1 MSMAVRHSDSS
12 AKPTPTSSGK
22 RWLKRLLWL
31 VVACVAVL
39 VLAIGGVLVW
49 ASSDG
54 SLPRA
59 LQLAQKFLPKEQ
71 SLAFDNAQGSITGG
85 GTVAQLQWAMPG
97 VAVDVAQFNLD
108 WSLSQLLSRRLDVRT
123 LAAER
128 VHVRLSP
135 TPTIAEPDPTPF
147 VMPERISLPL
157 QLSVPL
163 QVGQLAIER
172 VAVDGSSHTETID
185 NIGAHYRFDG
195 VQHALELSSLQYGQS
210 HLQAQL
216 SLGAEDLAVQAAVG
230 AWLSDLVPDVP
241 LTMHARLN
249 ANGTLAGG
257 DAASLQLKLDGQEQ
271 PAGAVWSA
279 EMPLLQALP
288 TAVPTAQ
295 EAAAP
300 AESDMTP
307 EAAPTEVPRAHNRRL
322 AGLQLDAQVHPW
334 RSQPIQTALLA
345 LQRINGRA
353 FHAAAP
359 ETDLNGTLRVDPDN
373 AAGAAVDL
381 ANASWQLQA
390 QLSNQLPGPW
400 DQALLPVKTLDAQI
414 HYSADRIA
422 IEQAQVGLEG
432 SAAAGQLQAK
442 GTINLQHLAD
452 TTLALELVDVNLL
465 PLMQGLP
472 QTAFSGAIE
481 LAPQANSLPLEV
493 TDLAQA
499 HWSVQA
505 DLRNSQAGMVD
516 KERVPLTQ
524 LLAKAQIEPERWVL
538 ETAEAHVEQGKL
550 QLQGYFEPNTQQ
562 LDVSGEVSQLPLVLM
577 HSELAAEQVPNLN
590 GKLAVAGQLD
600 KQVHFDVDIGNAQS
614 GSATASRWNI
624 NTLALKGLWSP
635 TLLEVE
641 RVQLDAFAA
650 KVEGRS
656 IKVTLP
662 EADSIEAVLQATAP
676 GLSLNADTDM
686 QHSSG
691 RGQLAL
697 QVLSAPQL
705 LEWLRGLPVVG
716 SQLPAMRAS
725 GKAQLEA
732 EWQGGWQQWLAEL
745 QTPTANSKVQ
755 FNANLTSDGLQFA
768 MAPTPA
774 APTNAA
780 RNTKAKADKN
790 AADKAAADKARVAT
804 AQAASTATDID
815 VRQLALQLSG
825 NPTAAQ
831 LSMKADVLANGTQAL
846 FNTQAQLAQITQRN
860 ATGPVW
866 RIVLEQLALAAT
878 LPDDKQAWSLQLSE
892 PLQATLQTGSNLQ
905 LNASAG
911 QLSLTPPPSVSPD
924 GAAMRLQWEPIVW
937 SQRANGAM
945 NLQTQGQLHGLVLTW
960 LDGLLPSN
968 PPLKTAGI
976 DTDLIFS
983 GGWNVRMA
991 ETIELQAFLKRD
1003 SGDIWLG
1010 DPVVEQITTGPADN
1024 EGLVKSI
1031 KPLPGKG
1038 QAVGI
1043 QALELRAQSRG
1054 NALEL
1059 SFDWD
1064 TQKAGVIKANAQTN
1078 LSQQAGS
1085 WTLAPDAPLRG
1096 SVQATMQDLGIW
1108 TGLAPLG
1115 WRISGALDAD
1125 ITLGGQLN
1133 APVLRGPITGN
1144 NLNLRSVLD
1153 GVELHEGRLRAE
1165 LAGNRLNVS
1174 ELVFQGGTGSNAYVR
1189 GLSGNRT
1196 PAPTARGQMTASGFV
1211 DWSQAATADNS
1222 GIAMDFK
1229 AQLDAMQ
1236 VLVRSDRQM
1245 SLSGNLDATLN
1256 NGQMRVRGDINV
1268 VRASITLP
1276 SSGAPTLS
1284 SDVVVVRHGEPVDES
1299 LLAQAQLQSAKP
1311 MDLNLKLN
1319 LGRDFALEGY
1329 GITTRL
1335 EGELTIRNST
1345 RGNDPVSIVGEVRT
1359 DEGRYRAWG
1368 QALDVETGEVLFNG
1382 PYDNPSINLLAVR
1395 PNTPVDITAGVRVT
1409 GTAQSP
1415 RVQLYSNPTM
1425 PDSETLSWVLLGRA
1439 PNAGS
1444 GDSNAMQ
1451 QAALGLLANSVGSSL
1466 AEGFGFDSVGLG
1478 QNGLEIGK
1486 RLSDQLY
1493 VSYQSGLAGA
1503 ATTFYVFYDITQR
1516 LTLRGQTGTDSAVD
1530 LIYTFSYDG
1539 KEY

>member
-12 AKPTPTSSGK
+12 AKPAQTRSGR

-39 VLAIGGVLVW
+39 VFAIGGLLVW

-71 SLAFDNAQGSITGG
+71 TLAFDNAQGSITGG
-85 GTVAQLQWAMPG
+85 GTVAQVQWSMPG
-97 VAVDVAQFNLD
+97 VAVDVTQLHLD
-108 WSLSQLLSRRLDVRT
+108 WSLSQLLSRRLDVRA
-123 LAAER
+123 LAAEQ

-135 TPTIAEPDPTPF
+135 TPQIAEPDPTPF
-147 VMPERISLPL
+147 VMPKRISLPL

-163 QVGQLAIER
+163 QVGQLAIES
-172 VAVDGSSHTETID
+172 VTADGSSHTETID

-195 VQHALELSSLQYGQS
+195 VQHALELNSLQYGQS

-249 ANGTLAGG
+249 ANGSLAGG

-271 PAGAVWSA
+271 PTGAVWSA
-279 EMPLLQALP
+279 EMPLLQVLP
-288 TAVPTAQ
+288 AAGATAELTGAVV
-295 EAAAP
+295 AA
-300 AESDMTP
+300 ETP
-307 EAAPTEVPRAHNRRL
+307 RPGNSRL

-334 RSQPIQTALLA
+334 RSQPIQTALLS

-359 ETDLNGTLRVDPDN
+359 ETDLNGTVRVDPDH
-373 AAGAAVDL
+373 AAGVAVDL

-390 QLSNQLPGPW
+390 QLSNNLPGAW
-400 DQALLPVKTLDAQI
+400 DQTLLPVKTVDAQI
-414 HYSADRIA
+414 HYGADRVTV
-422 IEQAQVGLEG
+422 EQAQVGLEG
-432 SAAAGQLQAK
+432 RTAAGQLQAK

-452 TTLALELVDVNLL
+452 TTLALELTDVNLQ

-493 TDLAQA
+493 SDLAQA

-538 ETAEAHVEQGKL
+538 ETAEAHIEQGKI

-562 LDVSGEVSQLPLVLM
+562 VDVSGEVSQLPLILM

-600 KQVHFDVDIGNAQS
+600 KQVNFDVDIGNAQS
-614 GSATASRWNI
+614 GSATASRWSV

-635 TLLEVE
+635 TLLELE

-662 EADSIEAVLQATAP
+662 EADSMEAVLEATAP
-676 GLSLNADTDM
+676 GLSLNADTNM

-691 RGQLAL
+691 RGKLAL

-716 SQLPAMRAS
+716 SQLPAMRAT
-725 GKAQLEA
+725 GKAQLEVD
-732 EWQGGWQQWLAEL
+732 WQGGWQQWLAEL
-745 QTPTANSKVQ
+745 QAPTANSKVQ

-768 MAPTPA
+768 MAPAPATPTA
-774 APTNAA
+774 TTPAA
-780 RNTKAKADKN
+780 RNTKAKADKS
-790 AADKAAADKARVAT
+790 AADKAAADKARVAN

-831 LSMKADVLANGTQAL
+831 LSLKADVQANGTQAV

-866 RIVLEQLALAAT
+866 RIVLDQLALAAT
-878 LPDDKQAWSLQLSE
+878 LPDNKQAWNLQLSQ
-892 PLQATLQTGSNLQ
+892 PLQATLQTGNDLQ

-911 QLSLTPPPSVSPD
+911 QLSLTPPKSVSPD
-924 GAAMRLQWEPIVW
+924 GAAMRLQWEPIVF

-945 NLQTQGQLHGLVLTW
+945 NLQTQGQLQGLVLTW
-960 LDGLLPSN
+960 LDGLLPNN

-976 DTDLIFS
+976 DTDLVLS

-991 ETIELQAFLKRD
+991 ETMELQAFLKRD
-1003 SGDIWLG
+1003 SGDMWLG
-1010 DPVVEQITTGPADN
+1010 DPVVEQISTGPADN
-1024 EGLVKSI
+1024 EGIVKNI

-1038 QAVGI
+1038 VAVGI

-1054 NALEL
+1054 DALEL

-1078 LSQQAGS
+1078 LSQQAGG
-1085 WTLAPDAPLRG
+1085 WTLASDAPLRG
-1096 SVQATMQDLGIW
+1096 SVQAKIQDLGIW
-1108 TGLAPLG
+1108 TGMAPLG

-1153 GVELHEGRLRAE
+1153 GVELHQGRLRAE
-1165 LAGNRLNVS
+1165 LAGNRLNVN

-1189 GLSGNRT
+1189 GMSGNRT
-1196 PAPTARGQMTASGFV
+1196 QAPTARGQMTASGFV
-1211 DWSQAATADNS
+1211 DWSQTATADNS

-1245 SLSGNLDATLN
+1245 SLSGNLDASLN

-1311 MDLNLKLN
+1311 MDLNLTLN

-1335 EGELTIRNST
+1335 EGELTIRNSN

-1415 RVQLYSNPTM
+1415 RVQLYSNPAM

-1451 QAALGLLANSVGSSL
+1451 QAALGLLANSVGGSL
-1466 AEGFGFDSVGLG
+1466 ADGFGFDSVGLG

-1539 KEY
+1539 KAY